1 MQFIII
7 GLGSYGGS
15 LAESLTQQGH
25 EVIGIDKKMEKV
37 EYYKDKISHTICMDS
52 TDQFTMGGLPLKD
65 TDIVVVAIGEDP
77 GASIMATAVLKNLQV
92 KRIIG
97 RAISPLHE
105 NVLEAMGITEIVRPE
120 QESATRW
127 AKKLTSKGL
136 EDSFELNPHYSIG
149 EIRLPLQFE
158 GKTVAEIGFRREYN
172 LVVLTTIRQK
182 EVKSKFGQ
190 PKLKNLIDGVASYE
204 TILHANDLVVVYGN
218 NKDIQRAAV

>member
-1 MQFIII
+1 MKFIII

-25 EVIGIDKKMEKV
+25 EVIGIDMKMAKV

-52 TDQFTMGGLPLKD
+52 TDQFTMGGLPLRD

-77 GASIMATAVLKNLQV
+77 GASIMATAVLKNLNV

-97 RAISPLHE
+97 RAISPLQE

-136 EDSFELNPHYSIG
+136 EDSFELNPHYTIA
-149 EIRLPLQFE
+149 EIRLPGQFE

-182 EVKSKFGQ
+182 EVKNNHYQ
-190 PKLKNLIDGVASYE
+190 LLEKLVAV
-204 TILHANDLVVVYGN
+204 LL
-218 NKDIQRAAV
+218 R